1 MKPTMAMAALM
12 VAAAVIAMGQNSK
25 PASNTQAPGG
35 ASQTQPSIT
44 NPKGKHPPSAKTKQE
59 YDAYAAAAGKPDA
72 ASMEAAAR
80 EFEVQFPNSELLPL
94 LFQQALDRY
103 QKADNS
109 DKALDMGRKVL
120 QYDPDNTFALVM
132 NATVL
137 AENTRETDIDRD
149 QRLKEAD
156 TDAQRALDN
165 IQSGNFL
172 LAPNATPEQ
181 VEQFKNQVTSMAY
194 NSLGTAAMVRKDNAA
209 AEQNFRKALNTSAG
223 KTDPYLWYRLAL
235 ALDRQGKYTD
245 GNGAITMAVAL
256 APANSQV
263 AKMAA
268 AEQSRLKQLMVT
280 ASAPPAT
287 AAPKAQDRPQPETVQ
302 SK

>member
-1 MKPTMAMAALM
+1 MKRAMAMAALL

-25 PASNTQAPGG
+25 PPANTQAPSG

-59 YDAYAAAAGKPDA
+59 YDAYVAAAGKPDA
-72 ASMEAAAR
+72 ASTEAAAR

-165 IQSGNFL
+165 IQAGNFL

-181 VEQFKNQVTSMAY
+181 VEQFKNQVISMAY
-194 NSLGTAAMVRKDNAA
+194 NSLGTAAMVRKDNVA

-223 KTDPYLWYRLAL
+223 KTDAYLWYRLAL
-235 ALDRQGKYTD
+235 ALDRQAKYTD
-245 GNGAITMAVAL
+245 ANGAITMAVAL

-268 AEQSRLKQLMVT
+268 AEQSRLKQLTVT

-287 AAPKAQDRPQPETVQ
+287 TTPKAQDRPQPETVQ